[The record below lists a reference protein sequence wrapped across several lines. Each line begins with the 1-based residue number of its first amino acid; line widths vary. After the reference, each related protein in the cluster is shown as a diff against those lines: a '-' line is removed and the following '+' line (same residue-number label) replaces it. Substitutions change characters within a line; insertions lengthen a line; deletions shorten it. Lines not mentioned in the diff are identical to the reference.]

1 MAELRS
7 AEVIRSAEIKRPL
20 GLTVISI
27 LLLVSALALLVQM
40 LMHHAGA
47 LAVTARSVAILTFL
61 FIAIGLWKIYNGAR
75 VLLFFLLLSD
85 VIGCLMALFLY
96 ALRQSQYHLAAFL
109 VVEVCIAAALLWYLQ
124 SPSIKRAFG
133 GLNPWPPTVK
143 ILVLTVFTTLLAFPF
158 YWMVIATFKQNTDL
172 YAMDNNPFIFN
183 LPPTLE
189 NLRLLFFETDF
200 VRWLGNTALVGVL
213 VVIITLLLSLPAAY
227 SLARLTGRWGER
239 LGIAIFL
246 TYLVPPTLLFIP
258 LSRVVA
264 VLGLQDTIWSL
275 VLVYP
280 SVTVPFSI
288 WLLMGFFKSIPKELE
303 DAAMVDGLT
312 RFGAFIRMVVPISL
326 SGILTVVI
334 FTFTLV
340 TQEFVYALTFISPE
354 SNQMVGVGIP
364 IFLVR
369 GDVYFWGSLMA
380 ACLTASLPIAFVYNL
395 FLDRFIAGFTVGA
408 VKG

>member
-1 MAELRS
+1 MN
-7 AEVIRSAEIKRPL
+7 K
-20 GLTVISI
+20 
-27 LLLVSALALLVQM
+27 
-40 LMHHAGA
+40 
-47 LAVTARSVAILTFL
+47 
-61 FIAIGLWKIYNGAR
+61 
-75 VLLFFLLLSD
+75 VLLRKLGPR
-85 VIGCLMALFLY
+85 VTKI
-96 ALRQSQYHLAAFL
+96 
-109 VVEVCIAAALLWYLQ
+109 VV
-124 SPSIKRAFG
+124 
-133 GLNPWPPTVK
+133 
-143 ILVLTVFTTLLAFPF
+143 LVLFVVLLAFPF
-158 YWMVIATFKQNTDL
+158 YWMVIATFKQNPDL
-172 YAMDNNPFIFN
+172 YNVENNPFIFN
-183 LPPTLE
+183 LKPTLD
-189 NLRLLFFETDF
+189 NIKLLFNETRY
-200 VRWLGNTALVGVL
+200 VRWLGNTALVGSL
-213 VVIITLLLSLPAAY
+213 VVAITLLLSIPAAY
-227 SLARLTGRWGER
+227 ALARLTGRWGER
-239 LGIAIFL
+239 IGIGIFL

-264 VLGLQDTIWSL
+264 NLGLQDTIWSL

-280 SVTVPFSI
+280 SVTIPFSI
-288 WLLMGFFKSIPKELE
+288 WLLMGFFKSIPRELE

-312 RFGAFIRMVVPISL
+312 RFGAFVKLVVPISL

-380 ACLTASLPIAFVYNL
+380 ACLIASLPIAFLYNL

>member
-1 MAELRS
+1 MQR
-7 AEVIRSAEIKRPL
+7 L
-20 GLTVISI
+20 GSRKLIP
-27 LLLVSALALLVQM
+27 
-40 LMHHAGA
+40 
-47 LAVTARSVAILTFL
+47 
-61 FIAIGLWKIYNGAR
+61 KITKA
-75 VLLFFLLLSD
+75 
-85 VIGCLMALFLY
+85 
-96 ALRQSQYHLAAFL
+96 
-109 VVEVCIAAALLWYLQ
+109 
-124 SPSIKRAFG
+124 
-133 GLNPWPPTVK
+133 
-143 ILVLTVFTTLLAFPF
+143 LVLTVFVVLLAFPF
-158 YWMVIATFKQNTDL
+158 YWMVIATFKQNLDL
-172 YAMDNNPFIFN
+172 YNFHNNPFLFN
-183 LPPTLE
+183 LKPTLDQ
-189 NLRLLFFETDF
+189 LRLLFGANDYRLTIFFAIQVCISALLIWLWASRSKGRLYLFFQFCLAVLGAFVALRQAHYSLGISLPFLILLILCSMSVLLTIYLWKPYTGVRVALVLLLILDVLVSAVGLFVNVLHQSGF
-200 VRWLGNTALVGVL
+200 VRWLGNTAFVGAL
-213 VVIITLLLSLPAAY
+213 VVGITLLLSIPAAY
-227 SLARLTGRWGER
+227 ALARLTGRWGER
-239 LGIAIFL
+239 LGIGIFL

-264 VLGLQDTIWSL
+264 ILGLQDSLWSL

-280 SVTVPFSI
+280 SVTIPFST
-288 WLLMGFFKSIPKELE
+288 WLLMGFFKSIPRELE

-312 RFGAFIRMVVPISL
+312 RFGAFVKMVVPISM

-380 ACLTASLPIAFVYNL
+380 ACLIASLPIAFLYNL